1 MKQFP
6 QSEVAERC
14 ERANVSFAPV
24 GEPADLFEDI
34 HLLKSNGLLDVF
46 VSPQGGEQGEKVGLP
61 NLPLEFGSGK
71 ERTVLRSQPPSLGQ
85 HNREVMESAGLTPE
99 RIDILIN
106 GGVLV
111 SSND

>member
-1 MKQFP
+1 MATNESRSKERPWLLPKIQDVVKQFP

-46 VSPQGGEQGEKVGLP
+46 VSPQLRQTFEIV
-61 NLPLEFGSGK
+61 F
-71 ERTVLRSQPPSLGQ
+71 VLKFYYK
-85 HNREVMESAGLTPE
+85 
-99 RIDILIN
+99 ILAA
-106 GGVLV
+106 
-111 SSND
+111 